1 MKRYKLLK
9 DVPYH
14 KAGET
19 LHINPKGDLVFDNT
33 AKWSVLLSQFDL
45 DNKEVLNEW
54 VEEIPENPKTVYG
67 LKDGDKFW
75 YSDVTCDECYE
86 LPWAE
91 MYTAERS
98 FGLVSL
104 TEEEA
109 IKKLTWLKAR
119 KILKRDAKGFKPNWL
134 NKAEDRF
141 IVDYSLFC
149 GAVTHG
155 HLGHLNVANCK
166 NAIGHEFY
174 FASQSD
180 AEASIKDHPNEWKTY
195 LGVEE

>member
-19 LHINPKGDLVFDNT
+19 LHINPNGDLVFDNT

-54 VEEIPENPKTVYG
+54 AEEIPENPKTVYG

-75 YSDVTCDECYE
+75 YSDVTCDECCE

-119 KILKRDAKGFKPNWL
+119 EILKRDAKGFKPNWL